1 MKVDVDV
8 YIHDD
13 EVQIQFDE
21 KYNFTYERQE
31 VEDVIVKYYM
41 KEFEEVIYKDFDS
54 SPYEITFSVDLDYI
68 DKNRLYRIIS
78 ENL

>member
-1 MKVDVDV
+1 
-8 YIHDD
+8 
-13 EVQIQFDE
+13 
-21 KYNFTYERQE
+21 
-31 VEDVIVKYYM
+31 M